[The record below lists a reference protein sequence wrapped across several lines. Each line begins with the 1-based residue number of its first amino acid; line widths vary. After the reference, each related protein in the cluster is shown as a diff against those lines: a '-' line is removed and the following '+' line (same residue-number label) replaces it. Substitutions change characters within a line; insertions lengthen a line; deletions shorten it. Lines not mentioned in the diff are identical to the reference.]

1 MLGSRLLQKKEQDVM
16 AAAILACMLA
26 SAMHYRLPPRVLPA
40 IQRVEGGVMGK
51 VSQNTDGS
59 VDIGLM
65 QINSRWIL
73 PIASMTHQTPSQVA
87 TRLALEPCFNV
98 AAAAM
103 ILRMALDNEH
113 GNLLRAIGD
122 YHSRTLPLNM
132 AYQRKVIAAATEL
145 YVRQPSRG

>member
-1 MLGSRLLQKKEQDVM
+1 M
-16 AAAILACMLA
+16 AAGFLACMLA
-26 SAMHYRLPPRVLPA
+26 SALHYRIPPRVLPA

-51 VSQNTDGS
+51 VSQNKDGS

-73 PIASMTHQTPSQVA
+73 PISSMLHQSPAQIA

-103 ILRMALDNEH
+103 ILRTALDNEH
-113 GNLLRAIGD
+113 GNLMRAIGD
-122 YHSRTLPLNM
+122 YHSRTVPLNM
-132 AYQRKVIAAATEL
+132 AYQRKVLAAATEL
-145 YVRQPSRG
+145 YVKPPSRG

>member
-1 MLGSRLLQKKEQDVM
+1 MLGSWLLQEREMDFM
-16 AAAILACMLA
+16 AAAFLACMLA

-65 QINSRWIL
+65 QINSRWIM
-73 PIASMTHQTPSQVA
+73 PIASMTHQTPAQVA

-103 ILRMALDNEH
+103 ILRTALDNEH

-145 YVRQPSRG
+145 YIRQPSRG

>member
-1 MLGSRLLQKKEQDVM
+1 M
-16 AAAILACMLA
+16 AAAFLACMLA

-73 PIASMTHQTPSQVA
+73 PIAIMTHETPAQVA

-103 ILRMALDNEH
+103 ILRRALDNEH

-132 AYQRKVIAAATEL
+132 AYQHKVIAAATEL
-145 YVRQPSRG
+145 YVPRASRG

>member
-1 MLGSRLLQKKEQDVM
+1 M
-16 AAAILACMLA
+16 AAGFLACMLA
-26 SAMHYRLPPRVLPA
+26 SALHYRIPPRVLPA

-51 VSQNTDGS
+51 VSQNKDGS

-73 PIASMTHQTPSQVA
+73 PISSMLHQSPAQIA

-103 ILRMALDNEH
+103 ILRTALDNEH
-113 GNLLRAIGD
+113 GNLMRAIGD
-122 YHSRTLPLNM
+122 YHSRTVPLNM
-132 AYQRKVIAAATEL
+132 AYQRKVLAAATEL
-145 YVRQPSRG
+145 YVRPSSRG

>member
-1 MLGSRLLQKKEQDVM
+1 M
-16 AAAILACMLA
+16 AAGFLACMLA
-26 SAMHYRLPPRVLPA
+26 SALHYRIPPRVLPA

-51 VSQNTDGS
+51 VSQNKDGS

-73 PIASMTHQTPSQVA
+73 PISSMLHQSPAQIA

-103 ILRMALDNEH
+103 ILRNALDNEH
-113 GNLLRAIGD
+113 GNLMRAIGD
-122 YHSRTLPLNM
+122 YHSRTVPLNM
-132 AYQRKVIAAATEL
+132 AYQRKVLAAATEL
-145 YVRQPSRG
+145 YVRPPSRG

>member
-1 MLGSRLLQKKEQDVM
+1 M
-16 AAAILACMLA
+16 AAGFLACMLA
-26 SAMHYRLPPRVLPA
+26 SALHYRIPPRVLPA

-51 VSQNTDGS
+51 VSQNKDGS

-73 PIASMTHQTPSQVA
+73 PISSMLHQSPAQIA

-103 ILRMALDNEH
+103 ILRTALDHEH
-113 GNLLRAIGD
+113 GNLMRAIGD
-122 YHSRTLPLNM
+122 YHSRTVPLNM
-132 AYQRKVIAAATEL
+132 AYQRKVLAAATEL
-145 YVRQPSRG
+145 YVRPPSRG

>member
-1 MLGSRLLQKKEQDVM
+1 M
-16 AAAILACMLA
+16 AAGFLACMFA
-26 SAMHYRLPPRVLPA
+26 SALHYRIPPRVLPA

-51 VSQNTDGS
+51 VSQNKDGS

-73 PIASMTHQTPSQVA
+73 PISSMLHQSPAQIA

-103 ILRMALDNEH
+103 ILRTALDNEH
-113 GNLLRAIGD
+113 GNLMRAIGD
-122 YHSRTLPLNM
+122 YHSRTVPLNM
-132 AYQRKVIAAATEL
+132 AYQRKVLAAATEL
-145 YVRQPSRG
+145 YVRPPSRG